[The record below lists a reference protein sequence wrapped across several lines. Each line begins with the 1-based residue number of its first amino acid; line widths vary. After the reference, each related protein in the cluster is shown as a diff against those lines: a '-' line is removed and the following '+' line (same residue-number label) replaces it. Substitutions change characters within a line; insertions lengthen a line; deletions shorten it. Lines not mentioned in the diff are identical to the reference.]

1 MVTKWSFFQV
11 LQATHGAS
19 AVLPKA
25 LTNVLNS
32 QACHGKL
39 SFHYLW
45 QSPNNPSTNLYLR
58 QFNKDPPTVG
68 QSSGGKQFFLKPAS
82 PQNQSK
88 YHLLLNWLALKILI
102 RIFIFCLADYL
113 HELWYLKGSYDAVH
127 INTI

>member
-1 MVTKWSFFQV
+1 MYTSLKVCGNKMVYTILSFFQV

-45 QSPNNPSTNLYLR
+45 QSPKNPSTHLYL
-58 QFNKDPPTVG
+58 
-68 QSSGGKQFFLKPAS
+68 
-82 PQNQSK
+82 
-88 YHLLLNWLALKILI
+88 II
-102 RIFIFCLADYL
+102 
-113 HELWYLKGSYDAVH
+113 
-127 INTI
+127 